1 MMVKISEN
9 ENGTKKPE
17 TKWLLVD
24 IGEVILL
31 KDSGKRF
38 GELLAEELN
47 VDLELAQEINKAH
60 FTTMD
65 VKFIPE
71 EVFIADLK
79 KNLDYDAPSDIYAYF
94 ARAYEKQVRANKE
107 LLAFF
112 DEVRKTG
119 VKTAILSNT
128 IAIYS
133 DIQEKSGISKAGGFD
148 PILYSWEVEMLKP
161 NKEIFELAVER
172 LGADPEEI
180 VFIDDKEEH
189 LAGARSVGLRTILF
203 EDTVSTIEK
212 IHQLGIFE
220 GNR

>member
-1 MMVKISEN
+1 MGNIQQVEDATRTPKI
-9 ENGTKKPE
+9 
-17 TKWLLVD
+17 KWLLVD

-38 GELLAEELN
+38 GELLADELN
-47 VDLELAQEINKAH
+47 IDLELAQEINKAH

-71 EVFIADLK
+71 EEFIADLK
-79 KNLDYDAPSDIYAYF
+79 KNLGYTAPSNIYEYF
-94 ARAYEKQVRANKE
+94 ERAYDKQVRPNVE
-107 LLAFF
+107 LLRYL

-133 DIQEKSGISKAGGFD
+133 GIQEKSGISIEAGFD

-161 NKEIFELAVER
+161 YKEIFELAVRR
-172 LGADPEEI
+172 LGSEPGEI

-189 LAGARSVGLRTILF
+189 LRGARSVGIQTVLF
-203 EDTVSTIEK
+203 EDTDSVIKRIREK
-212 IHQLGIFE
+212 LSA
-220 GNR
+220 N